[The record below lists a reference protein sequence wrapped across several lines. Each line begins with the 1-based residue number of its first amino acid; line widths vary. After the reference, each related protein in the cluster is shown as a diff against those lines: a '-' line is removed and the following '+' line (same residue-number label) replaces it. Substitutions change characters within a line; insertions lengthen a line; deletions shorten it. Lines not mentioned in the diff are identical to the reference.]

1 MTEDTP
7 DPQALLGN
15 RVYQELLEKRVLRG
29 TLVLLALLVKMDRLD
44 QEVFLEK
51 EDCLDLWELMV

>member
-1 MTEDTP
+1 MTEATP
-7 DPQALLGN
+7 DPQALQGN

-29 TLVLLALLVKMDRLD
+29 TLVLLALRVKMDHLD
-44 QEVFLEK
+44 KEVFLEK